1 MNADRIDFM
10 TVDPSY
16 KHSELSEA
24 VIGVFYEVYNELGYG
39 FLESVY
45 RNSLRLALLAKGL
58 RVEAEVAVPVFF
70 RGKNVGDFRAD
81 MVINSCL
88 LLELK
93 TADAIVIA
101 HEAQLLNYLRATNL
115 EVGLILNFGP
125 KAQVRRLAYDNA
137 RKQFKSQRA
146 GVS

>member
-1 MNADRIDFM
+1 M
-10 TVDPSY
+10 TVDLSY
-16 KHSELSEA
+16 KHSELSETI
-24 VIGVFYEVYNELGYG
+24 IGIFYEVYNELGYG

-45 RNSLRLALLAKGL
+45 RNSLQIALLAKGL
-58 RVEAEVAVPVFF
+58 RVETEVGVPVFF

-81 MVINSCL
+81 MVINTCL
-88 LLELK
+88 LL
-93 TADAIVIA
+93 TAEAIIIA

-125 KAQVRRLAYDNA
+125 KAQVRRLAYDNT

>member
-1 MNADRIDFM
+1 M
-10 TVDPSY
+10 TVNFSY
-16 KHSELSEA
+16 KHSDLSEA
-24 VIGVFYEVYNELGYG
+24 IIGIFYEVYNELGYG

-45 RNSLRLALLAKGL
+45 RNSLQLALLAKGL

-81 MVINSCL
+81 AVVNRSV

-93 TADAIVIA
+93 TAEAISIA
-101 HEAQLLNYLRATNL
+101 HEALLLNYLRATKL

-125 KAQVRRLAYDNA
+125 KAQVRRLAYDNT
-137 RKQFKSQRA
+137 RKRFKSQRA
-146 GVS
+146 GASQ